1 MVMNSL
7 IVAVL
12 SAVGFIVAYRFY
24 GRFLSTKIFDID
36 PSRRTPA
43 HEFED
48 GVDFVPTK
56 KSILFG
62 HHFTSIA
69 GCGPIVGPAIA
80 VIWGWVPALLWVVF
94 GSIFM
99 GAVHDFGALVISARN
114 KGRTIGDIT
123 RDLIGE
129 RARRLFLLL
138 IFFSLL
144 IVLAVFGLIMAI
156 LFKDYPATVLPVW
169 IEIPIAVSL
178 GFYIYKKS
186 GNTLLASLIALV
198 VMYVFVYVGTL
209 YPIEMPAFFMDNL
222 ILSWVIVLLI
232 YAYIASVLP
241 VWILLQPR
249 DYINSHQLFVG
260 LGLMYLGLLIGR
272 PDIVAPAVNL
282 NPEGAPSIIPFLFI
296 TVACGAIS
304 GFHSLVSSG
313 TTVRQLDNEQD
324 MLPLGYGSMI
334 MEGFLATLVI
344 LTCTAGFVSQTEWF
358 EHYGSWGAANGLGS
372 KIGAFIEGG
381 AGFLAYIGMPHE
393 MGTAIIAVLVISFA
407 ATTLDSATRIQRF
420 VVQEMA
426 EDFNSDFLK
435 SKHGATIVAVGT
447 AFALASVNGGKGGM
461 VMWPLFGTV
470 NQLLAGLGLI
480 AITVYLVREKKPVVY
495 TMVPMVVILIMTSW
509 AMFIN
514 LQGFIADG
522 KWLLVTFGVLI
533 VVLEVWLVIEAMII
547 LKYLKG
553 REVEPI
559 SEPTPTLD

>member
-1 MVMNSL
+1 MNSL
-7 IVAVL
+7 IVALL
-12 SAVGFIVAYRFY
+12 SAVGFILAYRLY
-24 GRFLSTKIFDID
+24 GRFLSRKIFDID
-36 PSRRTPA
+36 PSRVTPA
-43 HEFED
+43 HQFED

-114 KGRTIGDIT
+114 NGRTIGDIT
-123 RDLIGE
+123 GELIGQ
-129 RARRLFLLL
+129 RGRRLFLVL

-156 LFKDYPATVLPVW
+156 LFRDYPAAVLPVW
-169 IEIPIAVSL
+169 IEIPIALSL
-178 GFYIYKKS
+178 GYYIYKKS
-186 GNTLLASLIALV
+186 GNTLLASLVALAL
-198 VMYVFVYVGTL
+198 MYVFVYVGTL
-209 YPIEMPAFFMDNL
+209 FPMVLPAFFMDNI
-222 ILSWVIVLLI
+222 ILSWVVVLLV

-241 VWILLQPR
+241 VWTLLQPR

-313 TTVRQLDNEQD
+313 TTVKQLDNEKD

-344 LTCTAGFVSQTEWF
+344 LTCTAGFASQTEWF
-358 EHYGSWGAANGLGS
+358 AHYGSWGAANGLGS

-381 AGFLAYIGMPHE
+381 AGFLSYIGMPHA
-393 MGTAIIAVLVISFA
+393 MGAAIIAVLVISFA

-426 EDFNSDFLK
+426 EDFNSNFLK
-435 SKHGATIVAVGT
+435 SKHGATIVAVGS
-447 AFALASVNGGKGGM
+447 AFMLASVNGGKGGM
-461 VMWPLFGTV
+461 IMWPLFGTV
-470 NQLLAGLGLI
+470 NQLLAGLGLVV
-480 AITVYLVREKKPVVY
+480 ITVYLVRQKKPVVY
-495 TMVPMVVILIMTSW
+495 TMVPMFMILVMTSW

-514 LQGFIADG
+514 LQTFMADG

-533 VVLEVWLVIEAMII
+533 VALEVWLVIEAFLI
-547 LKYLKG
+547 LKKLG
-553 REVEPI
+553 GEGAGEEPLSSPEVE
-559 SEPTPTLD
+559 LD

>member
-1 MVMNSL
+1 MAIHYNGGMNSL
-7 IVAVL
+7 IVAIL
-12 SAVGFIVAYRFY
+12 SAVGFVVAYRFY
-24 GRFLSTKIFDID
+24 GAFLSHRIFDID
-36 PSRRTPA
+36 PKRITPA

-99 GAVHDFGALVISARN
+99 GAVHDFGALVVSARN

-144 IVLAVFGLIMAI
+144 IVLAVFGLIMAV

-169 IEIPIAVSL
+169 FEIPIAVAL
-178 GFYIYKKS
+178 GYFIYKKS
-186 GNTLLASLIALV
+186 GNSFLASIVALIT
-198 VMYVFVYVGTL
+198 MYGFVYLGVL
-209 YPIEMPAFFMDNL
+209 YPIELPAFFMDNL
-222 ILSWVIVLLI
+222 VLSWVILLFI
-232 YAYIASVLP
+232 YAYVASVLP
-241 VWILLQPR
+241 VWVLLQPR

-260 LGLMYLGLLIGR
+260 LGLMYLGLLIGT
-272 PDIVAPAVNL
+272 PEIVAPAINL

-313 TTVRQLDNEQD
+313 TTVKQLDKEED
-324 MLPLGYGSMI
+324 MQSLGYGSMI
-334 MEGFLATLVI
+334 LEGFLATLVI
-344 LTCTAGFVSQTEWF
+344 LTCTAGFATQTEWF
-358 EHYGSWGAANGLGS
+358 NHYASWNSANGLGA

-381 AGFLAYIGMPHE
+381 AGFLAYVGISHEIGV
-393 MGTAIIAVLVISFA
+393 AIIAVLVISFA

-420 VVQEMA
+420 IVQEIA
-426 EDFNSDFLK
+426 SDFK
-435 SKHGATIVAVGT
+435 NEFFKKKHGATIVAIGT
-447 AFALASVNGGKGGM
+447 AFALASINGGKGGM
-461 VMWPLFGTV
+461 IMWPLFGTV

-480 AITVYLVREKKPVVY
+480 AISVYLYRLNKPVVY
-495 TMVPMVVILIMTSW
+495 TMAPMVVILIMTSW
-509 AMFIN
+509 AMVIN
-514 LQGFIADG
+514 LQTFIGGG
-522 KWLLVTFGVLI
+522 KWLLVTFGILI
-533 VVLEVWLVIEAMII
+533 IILEVWLIIEAALV
-547 LKYLKG
+547 LKHIKKH
-553 REVEPI
+553 EPVN
-559 SEPTPTLD
+559 